1 MEFSFSYLFVWNV
14 SLWTFIFFPLQMSL
28 CQTSGHHLKLSW
40 AHPSQVKTSR
50 IMLPGRRR
58 GQGFQM
64 CGNIIIQLVILNA
77 VVNMVRSHEG
87 GYPWKTRLLVKGNK
101 SWTNLE
107 VIIRNGV
114 WSNNHLPLLRTSA
127 QVVKKSISVFNNSL
141 FLDCSHL
148 DYQMMR
154 VLFSH
159 VFKFSMHLFKCR
171 LFVRNLPFTWNCFYF
186 LGEISCVLR
195 TLRGTGS
202 FTITY
207 LGDIKKQSQTTTT
220 TKWKTDKNKH
230 SHKRTNRERFDNL
243 FGNSSM
249 EPFNALCQILYQ
261 QGKFS
266 QDDWICPM

>member
-40 AHPSQVKTSR
+40 AHPSQVKTSK

-114 WSNNHLPLLRTSA
+114 WSNSYLPLLRTFA

-141 FLDCSHL
+141 FWTALIL
-148 DYQMMR
+148 IIR
-154 VLFSH
+154 
-159 VFKFSMHLFKCR
+159 
-171 LFVRNLPFTWNCFYF
+171 WWEFYF
-186 LGEISCVLR
+186 PMYLSFQCICLSVDFLWEIYHLLEIAFISLVKYPV
-195 TLRGTGS
+195 S
-202 FTITY
+202 
-207 LGDIKKQSQTTTT
+207 
-220 TKWKTDKNKH
+220 
-230 SHKRTNRERFDNL
+230 
-243 FGNSSM
+243 
-249 EPFNALCQILYQ
+249 
-261 QGKFS
+261 
-266 QDDWICPM
+266 

>member
-1 MEFSFSYLFVWNV
+1 MEVSLVLLFCLLKEKYASETVQSAIPKRNHDMEFVVFGSRHSLSICAIEIKAQQLCKWLLALKVDLSKNFLEFSFSYLFVWIV
-14 SLWTFIFFPLQMSL
+14 SLWIFIFFPLQMSL

-114 WSNNHLPLLRTSA
+114 WSNSHLPLLRTSA

-141 FLDCSHL
+141 FWTALIL
-148 DYQMMR
+148 IIR
-154 VLFSH
+154 
-159 VFKFSMHLFKCR
+159 
-171 LFVRNLPFTWNCFYF
+171 WWEFYF
-186 LGEISCVLR
+186 PMYLSFQCICLSVDFLWEICHLLEIAFISLVKYPV
-195 TLRGTGS
+195 S
-202 FTITY
+202 
-207 LGDIKKQSQTTTT
+207 
-220 TKWKTDKNKH
+220 
-230 SHKRTNRERFDNL
+230 
-243 FGNSSM
+243 
-249 EPFNALCQILYQ
+249 
-261 QGKFS
+261 
-266 QDDWICPM
+266 